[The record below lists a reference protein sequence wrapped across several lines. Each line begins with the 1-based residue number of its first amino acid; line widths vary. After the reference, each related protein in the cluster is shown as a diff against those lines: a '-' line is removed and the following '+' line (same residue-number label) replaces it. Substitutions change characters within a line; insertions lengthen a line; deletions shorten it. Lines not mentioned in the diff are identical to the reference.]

1 MARSNVRIGWLTAMY
16 GASALTAPAFAQ
28 QTDDTVLEQIVVTAQ
43 KREQNLQDV
52 GISVAALDS
61 EALYN
66 RGVTAST
73 SLGAITPGLVVT
85 DYGNPV
91 ITVFT
96 LRGVSQFDFADHQEA
111 PVAAFVDGSYVP
123 YLSAVGMNFFD
134 LERVEVARGPQG
146 TLFGRNATGGVIS
159 LVSAKPTENPEGYAD
174 VRVGNFGA
182 LRAEGAIGGPLSDSV
197 RGRLS
202 VLKDQHDGYFKNAL
216 GPDKGDADNISWR
229 AQLAADLGERGSLGL
244 IVRGSRDR
252 SSTSPYEAR
261 AAYPDPTTGVIRS
274 GDAQAHRDF
283 CASYFGAD
291 IPNGAVDC
299 LSGDTATGDPYRIR
313 HNRGGAF
320 ERDYY
325 GATATVNW
333 DFGAVQLA
341 SISSY
346 GTLEKN
352 YDDED
357 SDGTSLDTLYFGQ
370 SVDTDDYSQELRLSG
385 EGERLNWVAGAYY
398 LHIDGDYGASTGYF
412 LFDPTL
418 QAESVN
424 QYRLTTRSW
433 AVFAQTEI
441 KLSSRLTLTAGGR
454 WTDDDKRFA
463 LATDC
468 SGAGCDAL
476 GLTDPSLVQGTG
488 FDASV
493 PGADTTRSS
502 GNWDAKLQ
510 LGFQANDNLLLYAG
524 VTRGTKAGGYNGGA
538 SAFYSVDQVI
548 FDDEELT
555 SYEAGVKSLFADGR
569 VRLNGSVWYYDY
581 ANVQVFSQLG
591 PATVTFNRDGEAHG
605 AELELAA
612 RVARGFDVGVG
623 ISILSTQLDPID
635 VQNIL
640 TGEISQRGQ
649 EMVNAPGATV
659 NVTARKEWPVGPGRL
674 SLQADATWSDDRKL
688 NLIDNPATRQ
698 SAYTLANLR
707 LGYAAP
713 DDRWEVALYGQNVTN
728 EEYRTVATPFVNFT
742 GAVLELYGPPRTYGA
757 SLRVRF

>member
-1 MARSNVRIGWLTAMY
+1 MCGATAI
-16 GASALTAPAFAQ
+16 TAPAFAQ
-28 QTDDTVLEQIVVTAQ
+28 QSNGAMLEEVVVTAQ

-52 GISVAALDS
+52 GISVAAFDS
-61 EALYN
+61 ETLQN
-66 RGVTAST
+66 RGITAST
-73 SLGAITPGLVVT
+73 SLGGITPGLVVT

-111 PVAAFVDGSYVP
+111 PVATFVDGSYVP

-134 LERVEVARGPQG
+134 LERVEVERGPQG

-159 LVSAKPTENPEGYAD
+159 LVSAKPTKDVEGYAD
-174 VRVGNFGA
+174 FRVGNFGA
-182 LRAEGAIGGPLSDSV
+182 LRAEGAIGGPLSDNV

-202 VLKDQHDGYFKNAL
+202 VLKDQHDGYFKNSL
-216 GPDKGDADNISWR
+216 GADKGDADNTSWR
-229 AQLAADLGERGSLGL
+229 AQLVADVGDNGSFGI

-252 SSTSPYEAR
+252 SLTSPYEAR
-261 AAYPDPTTGVIRS
+261 AAYPDPATGAILS
-274 GDAQAHRDF
+274 GDGQAHADF
-283 CASYFGAD
+283 CAGFFGTA
-291 IPNGAVDC
+291 IAPGAVDC
-299 LSGDTATGDPYRIR
+299 LSGDIATGDPYRIQHDR
-313 HNRGGAF
+313 IGSF
-320 ERDYY
+320 ERDYH
-325 GATATVNW
+325 GATATLDW

-341 SISSY
+341 AISSY
-346 GTLEKN
+346 GKLEKR
-352 YDDED
+352 YDNED

-370 SVDTDDYSQELRLSG
+370 SVDADDFSQELRISG

-398 LHIDGDYGASTGYF
+398 LRIDGDYGSNTGYF
-412 LFDPTL
+412 LFDPVM
-418 QAESVN
+418 QAEALSSY
-424 QYRLTTRSW
+424 QLTTRSW
-433 AVFAQTEI
+433 AVFAQTEFE
-441 KLSSRLTLTAGGR
+441 LASRLTLTTGAR
-454 WTDDDKRFA
+454 WTNDDKRFA

-468 SGAGCDAL
+468 GGPGCDLL
-476 GLTDPSLVQGTG
+476 GLTDPSIVQGTG

-510 LGFQANDNLLLYAG
+510 LGFQANEDLLFYAG

-538 SAFYSVDQVI
+538 SAFYTVDQVI

-555 SYEAGVKSLFADGR
+555 SYEVGVKSLLADGR
-569 VRLNGSVWYYDY
+569 VRLNSSVWYYDY
-581 ANVQVFSQLG
+581 ADVQVFSQLG
-591 PATVTFNRDGEAHG
+591 PATVTFNRDGKAHG

-612 RVARGFDVGVG
+612 RVAPGFDLGLGV
-623 ISILSTQLDPID
+623 SILSTQLDPID

-640 TGEISQRGQ
+640 TGEITQIGQ
-649 EMVNAPGATV
+649 DMVNAPGATV
-659 NVTARKEWPVGPGRL
+659 NVVARKEWPMGPGRL

-698 SAYTLANLR
+698 DACTLANLR
-707 LGYAAP
+707 IGYAAP
-713 DDRWEVALYGQNVTN
+713 DDRWEVALYSQNVTD

-757 SLRVRF
+757 SLRMRF